1 MQKIVIHNV
10 RPRRYLPQDIT
21 RTVFSVM
28 QMIGDMNVPFREMP
42 VQRFNPLTNARF
54 TGITPANKQSNYAA

>member
-1 MQKIVIHNV
+1 
-10 RPRRYLPQDIT
+10 
-21 RTVFSVM
+21 M